1 MHFLIYLILTQL
13 TSSIFCSTLWMMGMK
28 EEFWEARDWIRDNL
42 DFGQVKGGVSV
53 FETTIRNLGGLL
65 SAYDL
70 SGDKVFLWSADD
82 LGMRLMRSFESRTGI
97 PYGQVELFDG
107 GRAYNTVWH
116 QNEAVLSEIGE
127 TSTEQNEN

>member
-1 MHFLIYLILTQL
+1 
-13 TSSIFCSTLWMMGMK
+13 MK